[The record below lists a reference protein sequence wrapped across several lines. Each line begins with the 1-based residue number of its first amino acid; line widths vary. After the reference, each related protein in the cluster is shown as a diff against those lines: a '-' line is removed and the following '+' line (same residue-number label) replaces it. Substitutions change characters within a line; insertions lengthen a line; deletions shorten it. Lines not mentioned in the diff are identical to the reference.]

1 MPVEYKQTKPS
12 ITEGFLSFVVRIQNH
27 FFLNRKATL
36 TRAIMTGTSTNG
48 PITAAKASPELIPKM
63 AIATAMANSKLLLAA
78 VNDRVVDCA
87 YVAPTFLLIK
97 NEPTNIIIK

>member
-1 MPVEYKQTKPS
+1 MPVEYKQTKPAV
-12 ITEGFLSFVVRIQNH
+12 IAGFVCFVVRIQNH
-27 FFLNRKATL
+27 FFLNRKATF
-36 TRAIMTGTSTNG
+36 TRAIITGTSTNG
-48 PITAAKASPELIPKM
+48 PITAANASPELIPKM